1 MGIAVNQLQIAEMR
15 LYMRLFSEAYTPM
28 FALTAIARLLFPCG
42 ELILGVF
49 VGTLV
54 LALGIFVIVTVA
66 SIGLL

>member
-1 MGIAVNQLQIAEMR
+1 
-15 LYMRLFSEAYTPM
+15 MRLFSEAYTPM
-28 FALTAIARLLFPCG
+28 FALTAIVRLLFPCG

>member
-1 MGIAVNQLQIAEMR
+1 
-15 LYMRLFSEAYTPM
+15 MRLFSEAFTPA

-49 VGTLV
+49 VRTLV